1 MPTSLCWWSDVS
13 GIMKKNS
20 SLSGYLGT
28 QNRKLYG
35 LTASGGC
42 ERFVSKGTHF
52 CQNCVPFFR
61 TPGTQNYLNVRIF
74 NRQPAL
80 DLIRLPEA
88 IELRKPSQN
97 CPVRACGGDSWTRT
111 NDPIDVNDVLWLCG
125 RVCNKIMK
133 LCSNRW
139 SLWFQRNWRFS
150 CFTGGCSAKG
160 CSGGVHGFMNTGCS
174 GCSGGCSRSGV
185 FILCKFIS
193 EITYHHIIPAIGN

>member
-1 MPTSLCWWSDVS
+1 MVDVN
-13 GIMKKNS
+13 GS
-20 SLSGYLGT
+20 SVRVRT
-28 QNRKLYG
+28 FAK
-35 LTASGGC
+35 TAYPW
-42 ERFVSKGTHF
+42 R
-52 CQNCVPFFR
+52 
-61 TPGTQNYLNVRIF
+61 GTQNYLNVRIF

-88 IELRKPSQN
+88 IELRKPSQD

-185 FILCKFIS
+185 FILFVALSSGFSNHLNYEKRKCSSAFCLAINSNRCIS
-193 EITYHHIIPAIGN
+193 SP